1 MRRRRVL
8 AVLLAIVLAFAVAV
22 YACALS
28 VYTAGRDLY
37 LLAIGMRHGEVRVG
51 GHRIH
56 YLTGGDGP
64 PLVVVHGVA
73 SRAADAAPLYRRL
86 MQQHRVY
93 ALDLLGYGESDKPR
107 NASYS
112 VAQQSDIVRG
122 FMEAVSVAEADVIG
136 ISLGGW
142 IALKVAAEH
151 PERVRRL
158 VLVSSAGLQ
167 FPTTLRETSF
177 SAANLDELRA
187 SLTLQ
192 TDNAKYAPGFVL
204 RDFLRHSKERAWIVR
219 RSMRE
224 ALSGRDL
231 LDRKL
236 QKVRMPVLLVWGT
249 NDRIIPFTVAASM
262 QRELPH
268 AKLIALRGCGHL
280 AIVECRE
287 EALPR
292 ILEFLRGTRGTRRN
306 RAAARRYILRT
317 TATPANARASAI
329 SIHSDSVGI
338 AATVLMATRTVV
350 LVALFAAAGSA

>member
-1 MRRRRVL
+1 MTVRRRRVL
-8 AVLLAIVLAFAVAV
+8 AVLLAIVVAFAIAV
-22 YACALS
+22 YACPLS
-28 VYTAGRDLY
+28 VYSAGRDLY
-37 LLAIGMRHGEVRVG
+37 LRAIGMRHGEVRVG
-51 GHRIH
+51 AHRIH

-73 SRAADAAPLYRRL
+73 SRAADAAPLFRQL
-86 MQQHRVY
+86 MRQHRVY

-107 NASYS
+107 DASYS
-112 VAQQSDIVRG
+112 VAMQAEVVRG
-122 FMEAVSVAEADVIG
+122 FLDAAGLAEADVIG

-142 IALKVAAEH
+142 IALKIAAEH

-177 SAANLDELRA
+177 SASNLDELRA
-187 SLTLQ
+187 SLALQ
-192 TDNAKYAPGFVL
+192 TDNAKYAPEFVL
-204 RDFLRHSKERAWIVR
+204 RDFLRHSREKGWIGR

-236 QKVRMPVLLVWGT
+236 QRVRMPVLLVWGT
-249 NDRIIPFTVAASM
+249 NDRIIPFSVAASM

-287 EALPR
+287 EALPE
-292 ILEFLRGTRGTRRN
+292 ILRFLR
-306 RAAARRYILRT
+306 
-317 TATPANARASAI
+317 
-329 SIHSDSVGI
+329 
-338 AATVLMATRTVV
+338 
-350 LVALFAAAGSA
+350 